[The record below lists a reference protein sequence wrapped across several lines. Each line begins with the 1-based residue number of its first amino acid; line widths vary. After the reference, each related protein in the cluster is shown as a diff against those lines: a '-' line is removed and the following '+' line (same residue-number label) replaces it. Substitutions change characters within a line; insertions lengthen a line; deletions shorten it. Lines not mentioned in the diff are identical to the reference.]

1 VQAFYQAIPGARALD
16 LTGYE
21 GYYEVRCVRGLSTIA
36 RIVELIEHHMLYS
49 QYPCS
54 TEVNMKMIFGS
65 VSYSISEADFNLGPF
80 TSDSTYCTGAVFAQ
94 DLSAAS
100 PISWIVGA
108 TFLKNV
114 YSVFSYNPLAI
125 GFASLAGESSTT
137 TAAAG
142 LTPASTTA
150 VPTSTVS
157 SGSGGQVRSAASS
170 ITLPTALSLVG
181 LVVSIL
187 VGSAVV

>member
-1 VQAFYQAIPGARALD
+1 
-16 LTGYE
+16 
-21 GYYEVRCVRGLSTIA
+21 
-36 RIVELIEHHMLYS
+36 
-49 QYPCS
+49 
-54 TEVNMKMIFGS
+54 MKMIFGS

-80 TSDSTYCTGAVFAQ
+80 TNDNSYCTGAVFAQ

-137 TAAAG
+137 TAASG

-150 VPTSTVS
+150 IPSATIS
-157 SGSGGQVRSAASS
+157 SGSGGQVASAGFSLS
-170 ITLPTALSLVG
+170 VPTVFSLVG
-181 LVVSIL
+181 LVASMV
-187 VGSAVV
+187 VGSTLV